1 MVTTRD
7 DRSWRTGAL
16 RRLHPGLLRQFYLH
30 EAIRPEPDGPG
41 APGFEYM
48 VQRGIP
54 EADVPYIVERF
65 GVRYCPESHAI
76 LVPRII
82 DRTVVGL
89 TVRNCARAST
99 TGPGRYAEFPEAQ
112 HCQVHL
118 HNIDAAMAGG
128 RLLCIAEGVW
138 EMFLITLASRLLAS
152 GTQSGEHEHE
162 HEHDHEREFVPV
174 SLQWG
179 EPSKFQW
186 LQLEA
191 LARRFEHTCF
201 ILDRDR
207 LTAARDADRL
217 GATAL
222 AYEPM
227 REFDQVPLP
236 RIREILQRVAEER
249 APRMRCFV
257 TTRGVEWR

>member
-1 MVTTRD
+1 MARD

-16 RRLHPGLLRQFYLH
+16 RRLHPGLLRQFCLH
-30 EAIRPEPDGPG
+30 EAVRPEPNGAG

-54 EADVPYIVERF
+54 EDDVAYLVERF

-76 LVPRII
+76 LVSRVIE
-82 DRTVVGL
+82 RTVVGL

-118 HNIDAAMAGG
+118 HNIDAALAGG
-128 RLLCIAEGVW
+128 RLLCIVEGVW
-138 EMFLITLASRLLAS
+138 EMFLIVLASR
-152 GTQSGEHEHE
+152 
-162 HEHDHEREFVPV
+162 ERERDFVPV

-179 EPSKFQW
+179 EPSTFQW

-191 LARRFEHTCF
+191 LVRRFEHACI

-207 LTAARDADRL
+207 LTAGRDADRL

-236 RIREILQRVAEER
+236 RIAEILERVAQHK
-249 APRMRCFV
+249 APRMRCHI
-257 TTRGVEWR
+257 TTRSVQWR